1 MKCLCDNFCLQIR
14 KQLEELLSR
23 NGELSRTNTEL
34 RHKITEVEYKNKEL
48 KDRISGLKS
57 QVDHLS
63 KVKKKHEETIDSL
76 GVSPQVNQFSNF
88 NVFCFSINYLNGFNN
103 FTCRI

>member
-1 MKCLCDNFCLQIR
+1 M
-14 KQLEELLSR
+14 EELLSR

-57 QVDHLS
+57 QVDHLT
-63 KVKKKHEETIDSL
+63 KVKKKHEKTIDNL
-76 GVSPQVNQFSNF
+76 GVSTVKPVL
-88 NVFCFSINYLNGFNN
+88 YGHRKLLG
-103 FTCRI
+103 